1 MASVGREPDGVN
13 KPIPGAV
20 SNPTA
25 MGNPVDPAIPN
36 AISSPKTGTGN
47 APIPGAVSNPKP

>member
-1 MASVGREPDGVN
+1 MASVGREPEGVN

-25 MGNPVDPAIPN
+25 GGNPVDPPIPN
-36 AISSPKTGTGN
+36 AISSSKKEGN
-47 APIPGAVSNPKP
+47 TQIPGTVSGPHA